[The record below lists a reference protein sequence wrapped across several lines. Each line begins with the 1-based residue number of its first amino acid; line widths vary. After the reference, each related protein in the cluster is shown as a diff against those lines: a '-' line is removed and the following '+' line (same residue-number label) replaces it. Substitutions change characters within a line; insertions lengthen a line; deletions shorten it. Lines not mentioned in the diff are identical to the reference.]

1 MLIDL
6 RKGPTR
12 TMAGRGTSSRQER
25 KNEAR
30 RELLAMDERR
40 VRDFARARSISLD
53 GSHDVRELV
62 GQCMAQYGM
71 WGL

>member
-6 RKGPTR
+6 REYSPGQRPP
-12 TMAGRGTSSRQER
+12 SSRQER
-25 KNEAR
+25 KNATR
-30 RELLAMDERR
+30 VRLLAMGEGG
-40 VRDFARARSISLD
+40 VRAFARARAISLD

-71 WGL
+71 WGM

>member
-6 RKGPTR
+6 REHSPASRPPST
-12 TMAGRGTSSRQER
+12 RQER
-25 KNEAR
+25 KNAMRAR
-30 RELLAMDERR
+30 LLAMGEDG
-40 VRDFARARSISLD
+40 VRAFARARAISLD

-71 WGL
+71 WGM

>member
-6 RKGPTR
+6 RRGPTR
-12 TMAGRGTSSRQER
+12 NPASARQER
-25 KNEAR
+25 KNEVCAR
-30 RELLAMDERR
+30 LLRMDEEQ
-40 VRDFARARSISLD
+40 VREFARARSISLD